1 MRAQHRRFCDR
12 RVIFSSIFGWVQA
25 PGLEAGELVDRSYS
39 GRPRSRP
46 WHLARCRPGDVSA
59 PDLERPD
66 LNPERCRDCGGH
78 PGLDTERASRG
89 RLRGGVYLGH
99 PEPVM
104 AVEVSGV
111 CKAVPPSPLPGV
123 DAVADLRCN

>member
-59 PDLERPD
+59 PDLGRP
-66 LNPERCRDCGGH
+66 
-78 PGLDTERASRG
+78 ASTLSG
-89 RLRGGVYLGH
+89 AAIASDVLASTSNEQAVVGYEGAFTLGT
-99 PEPVM
+99 
-104 AVEVSGV
+104 
-111 CKAVPPSPLPGV
+111 PS
-123 DAVADLRCN
+123 R